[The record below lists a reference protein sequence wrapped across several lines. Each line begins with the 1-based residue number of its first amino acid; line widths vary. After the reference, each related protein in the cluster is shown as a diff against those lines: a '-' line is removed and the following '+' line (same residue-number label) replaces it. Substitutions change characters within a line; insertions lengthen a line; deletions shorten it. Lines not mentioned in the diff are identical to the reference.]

1 MHILIFNWQDRTHP
15 QGGGA
20 ETHLHEI
27 FSRIAASGH
36 RVTLACCRYEGATE
50 REELDGIT
58 VLRRGDRNTF
68 NYSVPGWYRSEF
80 AKSDVDIVID
90 DINKIPFFTPLFVKK
105 PLLALVH
112 HFFGDSLKGEVSWA
126 ANAYV
131 QLFERR
137 IPRVYRRTPIVV
149 VSEST
154 KRECVERGFAPD
166 NISVIHNA
174 IDHRLYPMRVMEKAA
189 APTIVSFGRLKRYKA
204 VDHVIQAL
212 HRVREVV
219 PNARLEILGTGD
231 DEGRL
236 RSLVTSLQL
245 DDAVTFHG
253 FVSHEEKVRILSSA
267 WVVASTSVKEGWGI
281 STIEAN
287 ACGTS
292 AVSADVPGLRDSVR
306 DNETGLLYVHGD
318 IDTLTSH
325 LTRILRDK
333 ATRERLQLGAL
344 RWASSFTWE
353 RSAREMLDRCEQV
366 IAAHRGP
373 WGIKRG

>member
-1 MHILIFNWQDRTHP
+1 
-15 QGGGA
+15 
-20 ETHLHEI
+20 
-27 FSRIAASGH
+27 
-36 RVTLACCRYEGATE
+36 
-50 REELDGIT
+50 
-58 VLRRGDRNTF
+58 
-68 NYSVPGWYRSEF
+68 
-80 AKSDVDIVID
+80 
-90 DINKIPFFTPLFVKK
+90 
-105 PLLALVH
+105 
-112 HFFGDSLKGEVSWA
+112 
-126 ANAYV
+126 
-131 QLFERR
+131 
-137 IPRVYRRTPIVV
+137 
-149 VSEST
+149 
-154 KRECVERGFAPD
+154 
-166 NISVIHNA
+166 
-174 IDHRLYPMRVMEKAA
+174 
-189 APTIVSFGRLKRYKA
+189 
-204 VDHVIQAL
+204 
-212 HRVREVV
+212 
-219 PNARLEILGTGD
+219 
-231 DEGRL
+231 
-236 RSLVTSLQL
+236 VTSLQL

-306 DNETGLLYVHGD
+306 DNETGLLYAHGD

-325 LTRILRDK
+325 LTRILREK